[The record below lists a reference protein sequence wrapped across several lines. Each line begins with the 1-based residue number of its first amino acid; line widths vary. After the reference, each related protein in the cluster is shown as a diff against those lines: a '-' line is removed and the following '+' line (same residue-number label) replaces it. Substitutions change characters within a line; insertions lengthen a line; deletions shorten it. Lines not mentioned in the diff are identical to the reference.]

1 MREGGR
7 KGCVCGGIVYMC
19 VLLTMLSLPPS
30 LPPLY
35 IIGVYLCL
43 WSDGQVSG
51 LKPGRRG
58 GREGGR
64 DGDLCLYIS
73 ILYLSTISHFL
84 PSLPP
89 FLPSIH
95 SGKTH
100 TMDGPPEDRGVNF
113 RALEEV
119 FRLRGERKGEMRY
132 TLSLSMLEVYNE
144 TIRDL
149 LAGKGKGVAAG
160 GENKLDIRMA
170 EDGSYDVPGLTLVEV
185 NSLEEVWKL
194 MNSGKGNR
202 AVGAHDMNEHSS
214 RSHSIVSLRVRGE
227 SVQGDKTL
235 ATVSKLHLI
244 DLAGSERLSK
254 VRREGGRE
262 GGRGGI
268 ASFSALY
275 YRLSTHYLS
284 THFFKKSLRTQ
295 TDDTGDRL
303 KEAQNINKSLS
314 AVGDLINALG
324 SKN

>member
-1 MREGGR
+1 
-7 KGCVCGGIVYMC
+7 
-19 VLLTMLSLPPS
+19 
-30 LPPLY
+30 
-35 IIGVYLCL
+35 
-43 WSDGQVSG
+43 
-51 LKPGRRG
+51 
-58 GREGGR
+58 
-64 DGDLCLYIS
+64 
-73 ILYLSTISHFL
+73 
-84 PSLPP
+84 
-89 FLPSIH
+89 
-95 SGKTH
+95 
-100 TMDGPPEDRGVNF
+100 MDGPPEDRGVNF